1 MSLGSKILI
10 STDKPIFDIHDKW
23 LPPGTY
29 TYKINSLTE
38 INTIKGTIVAGRKTG
53 DYEFKYFTTIKM
65 MAKAQSILLR
75 RTNLT
80 LDMTSYPSP
89 SNSPYRTPKTFA
101 EGGSAHTFSPTNY
114 VQCTICLEKCTTK
127 LACGH
132 FFHKKCIDKWQKVSP
147 FCPVCRA
154 SLTLSPKKK

>member
-10 STDKPIFDIHDKW
+10 STDKPILDIHDKW

-38 INTIKGTIVAGRKTG
+38 NSTIKGTIVSGRKTG

-65 MAKAQSILLR
+65 MAKMQSILLR
-75 RTNLT
+75 RTNLK

-89 SNSPYRTPKTFA
+89 SNSPYITPKTFA
-101 EGGSAHTFSPTNY
+101 DGASSHTFSPTNY
-114 VQCTICLEKCTTK
+114 VQCTICLEKCTNK
-127 LACGH
+127 LSCGH
-132 FFHKKCIDKWQKVSP
+132 YFHQKCIDKWKKRSP
-147 FCPVCRA
+147 LCPVCR
-154 SLTLSPKKK
+154 SPLTAAAKK